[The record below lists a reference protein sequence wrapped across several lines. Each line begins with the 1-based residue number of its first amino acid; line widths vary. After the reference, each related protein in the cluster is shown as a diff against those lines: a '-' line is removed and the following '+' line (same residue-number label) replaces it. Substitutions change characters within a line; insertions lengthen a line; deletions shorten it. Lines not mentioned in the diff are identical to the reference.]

1 MAILQISKIQQRT
14 GNLVDLPQL
23 DDAEFGWAN
32 DARRLFIGKS
42 TPNENIEVLTSYST
56 ISFSQVDGAVGNLNI
71 SAVNIAD
78 GQVLTYDGTNWV
90 NRGGSAG
97 GLITL
102 GDVGNVKLNGG
113 ATGYVL
119 QTDGLGNL
127 SWTPKGTLVAGI
139 LNVTKATTAVVTTL
153 GENFFTNGAQVT
165 VVDPQGMDQ
174 LSGNIYYANVL
185 TSTTFELY
193 DAFDGTTFSGNVNS
207 TSYNAYS
214 YTTVSATTVSTNV
227 ITVANSSPFTIGS
240 AVQFVGNMSTSNIS
254 NTAIYYVQAKPN
266 TTSLKIATSSDAN
279 ASNVVSLQ
287 TTTGLTAQVYQT
299 GGQAISTLGSSVTF
313 SPAGGADTQIQYN
326 ESGSLQGSGLF
337 TYNYGSSIL
346 TLVGNANVGNL
357 NATGVVTSTRLVS
370 NTLTGNAPL
379 VVTST
384 TQVANLNVATSG
396 SVVNGNSNVNI
407 PAANGNVTISA
418 IGNANIVV
426 VTGTGV
432 NVAGTFNASGNANV
446 GNLGTAGLV
455 VATGNV
461 SGGNLTT
468 AGVVAATGNVSG
480 GNITTAGVVAA
491 TGNVSGGNLTT
502 AGALSVTGNANVG
515 NLGTATAIITTG
527 NITTINSGLLQNG
540 TSNVIVT
547 ASGGNVTLGVAGTT
561 RITATSSGANVTGTL
576 DVSGNVTA
584 ANFIGIL
591 ANGNS
596 DVNIPAANGNIN
608 FDVAGN
614 ANILVVTG
622 TGANIVG
629 TLNATGN
636 ANVGNLGTA
645 GLITATGNVTG
656 GNLTTAGVVAAT
668 GNVTGGNLVTGGVI
682 SVTGNANVGN
692 LGTAGLVVATGN
704 VTGGNLVTG
713 GVLSVTGNAN
723 VGNLGTGGL
732 IVATGNVTGGNLVTA
747 GLVSA
752 TGNVTGGNLTT
763 AGALSVTGNANVGN
777 LGTTTAIITTG
788 NITTGNITTI
798 NSGLL
803 QNGNS
808 NITLTA
814 NSNVTVFVAGN
825 TTARWT
831 ATSTGVVANGT
842 YSISGNANVGNLG
855 TAGLITAT
863 GNVSGGNL
871 TTAGVVAATGNVS
884 GGNITTAGQL
894 VSSVATGTA
903 PLSVTSTTLVTN
915 LNADLLDGLNS
926 ASANTASTIAARDS
940 SGNLS
945 ANFFIGNG
953 SQLTGITASQVSGIA
968 NGNSNVN
975 IPAANGNVN
984 ISAVGNANI
993 LVVTGTGVNV
1003 AGTLNASGNVNGAN
1017 VVVTSYHIR
1026 SINGAVS
1033 AAGTV
1038 QGDATA
1044 LTKEINVVSTVATGA
1059 GVVLPTAVA
1068 GMVLIINNTSANTL
1082 NVYPASGG
1090 AVNSGSANAAYSH
1103 TSGASIQYYATSG
1116 TQWYTVGATFA

>member
-165 VVDPQGMDQ
+165 MVDPQGMDQ

-185 TSTTFELY
+185 TSTTFGLY
-193 DAFDGTTFSGNVNS
+193 TAFDGTTFSGNVNS

-346 TLVGNANVGNL
+346 TLVGNANVSNL

-370 NTLTGNAPL
+370 NIITGTAPL

-461 SGGNLTT
+461 TGGNLTT
-468 AGVVAATGNVSG
+468 GGVVAATGNVSG

-540 TSNVIVT
+540 TSNVVVT

-576 DVSGNVTA
+576 DVSGNITA
-584 ANFIGIL
+584 ANFVGIL

-622 TGANIVG
+622 TGANIAG
-629 TLNATGN
+629 TLNA
-636 ANVGNLGTA
+636 
-645 GLITATGNVTG
+645 
-656 GNLTTAGVVAAT
+656 
-668 GNVTGGNLVTGGVI
+668 
-682 SVTGNANVGN
+682 
-692 LGTAGLVVATGN
+692 
-704 VTGGNLVTG
+704 
-713 GVLSVTGNAN
+713 TGNAN

-752 TGNVTGGNLTT
+752 TGNVTGGNLIT
-763 AGALSVTGNANVGN
+763 AGALSVTGNATTGN
-777 LGTTTAIITTG
+777 LSTTTAV
-788 NITTGNITTI
+788 ITTGNITTI

-808 NITLTA
+808 NITLTSNA
-814 NSNVTVFVAGN
+814 NVTVFVAGN

-968 NGNSNVN
+968 NGNSNVS

-1033 AAGTV
+1033 AAGTA

>member
-165 VVDPQGMDQ
+165 MVDPQGMDQ

-185 TSTTFELY
+185 TSTTFGLY
-193 DAFDGTTFSGNVNS
+193 TAFDGTTFSGNVNS

-227 ITVANSSPFTIGS
+227 ITVANSSPFTVGS
-240 AVQFVGNMSTSNIS
+240 AVQFAGDMSTSNIS

-346 TLVGNANVGNL
+346 TLAGNANVGNL

-370 NTLTGNAPL
+370 NTATGNAPL

-407 PAANGNVTISA
+407 PTANGNVTISA

-461 SGGNLTT
+461 TGGNLTT
-468 AGVVAATGNVSG
+468 GGVVAATGNVSG

-515 NLGTATAIITTG
+515 NLGTTTAIITTG

-540 TSNVIVT
+540 TSNVVVT

-561 RITATSSGANVTGTL
+561 RITATTSGANVTGTL

-596 DVNIPAANGNIN
+596 DVSIPAANGNIN

-622 TGANIVG
+622 TGANIAG

-636 ANVGNLGTA
+636 ANVGNLGT
-645 GLITATGNVTG
+645 
-656 GNLTTAGVVAAT
+656 
-668 GNVTGGNLVTGGVI
+668 
-682 SVTGNANVGN
+682 
-692 LGTAGLVVATGN
+692 
-704 VTGGNLVTG
+704 
-713 GVLSVTGNAN
+713 
-723 VGNLGTGGL
+723 GGL
-732 IVATGNVTGGNLVTA
+732 IIATGNVTGGNLVTA

-763 AGALSVTGNANVGN
+763 AGALSVTGNATTGN
-777 LGTTTAIITTG
+777 LSTTTAV
-788 NITTGNITTI
+788 ITTGNITTI

-863 GNVSGGNL
+863 GNISGGNL
-871 TTAGVVAATGNVS
+871 TTAGIVAATGNVS

-903 PLSVTSTTLVTN
+903 PLTVTSTTLVTN

>member
-153 GENFFTNGAQVT
+153 SENFFTNGAQVT

-240 AVQFVGNMSTSNIS
+240 AVQFVGDMSTSNIS

-461 SGGNLTT
+461 TGGNLTT
-468 AGVVAATGNVSG
+468 GGVVAATGNVSG

-540 TSNVIVT
+540 TSNVVVT

-622 TGANIVG
+622 TGANIAG

-645 GLITATGNVTG
+645 GLITATGNVSG
-656 GNLTTAGVVAAT
+656 GNLTTAGLVVAT

>member
-480 GNITTAGVVAA
+480 GNITTAG
-491 TGNVSGGNLTT
+491 
-502 AGALSVTGNANVG
+502 
-515 NLGTATAIITTG
+515 
-527 NITTINSGLLQNG
+527 
-540 TSNVIVT
+540 
-547 ASGGNVTLGVAGTT
+547 
-561 RITATSSGANVTGTL
+561 
-576 DVSGNVTA
+576 
-584 ANFIGIL
+584 
-591 ANGNS
+591 
-596 DVNIPAANGNIN
+596 
-608 FDVAGN
+608 
-614 ANILVVTG
+614 
-622 TGANIVG
+622 
-629 TLNATGN
+629 
-636 ANVGNLGTA
+636 
-645 GLITATGNVTG
+645 
-656 GNLTTAGVVAAT
+656 
-668 GNVTGGNLVTGGVI
+668 
-682 SVTGNANVGN
+682 
-692 LGTAGLVVATGN
+692 
-704 VTGGNLVTG
+704 
-713 GVLSVTGNAN
+713 
-723 VGNLGTGGL
+723 
-732 IVATGNVTGGNLVTA
+732 
-747 GLVSA
+747 
-752 TGNVTGGNLTT
+752 
-763 AGALSVTGNANVGN
+763 
-777 LGTTTAIITTG
+777 
-788 NITTGNITTI
+788 
-798 NSGLL
+798 
-803 QNGNS
+803 
-808 NITLTA
+808 
-814 NSNVTVFVAGN
+814 
-825 TTARWT
+825 
-831 ATSTGVVANGT
+831 
-842 YSISGNANVGNLG
+842 
-855 TAGLITAT
+855 
-863 GNVSGGNL
+863 
-871 TTAGVVAATGNVS
+871 
-884 GGNITTAGQL
+884 QL

-1003 AGTLNASGNVNGAN
+1003 AGTLDASGNVNGAN

-1044 LTKEINVVSTVATGA
+1044 LIKEINVVSTVATGA